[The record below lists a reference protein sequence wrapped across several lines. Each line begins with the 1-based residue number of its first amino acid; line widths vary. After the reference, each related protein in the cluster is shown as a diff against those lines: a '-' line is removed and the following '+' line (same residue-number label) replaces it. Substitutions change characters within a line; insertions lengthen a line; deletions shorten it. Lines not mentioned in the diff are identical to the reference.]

1 MVGARVSRARP
12 APRTRSDCRT
22 SRAGGGPP
30 GTSAPTTGPSH
41 VPAVVLGMN
50 GISRRS
56 QRPSPHHQAPSR
68 RALRASSRSRSGCAT
83 TRARDLFGAGPD
95 PPRLHAGRHRHA
107 PRVGRA
113 LAFIREKAC
122 EGITAADVAA
132 VMLGSRRLAEMDFKK
147 ATGHAIQQEILHV
160 RFERVELLLRRRA

>member
-1 MVGARVSRARP
+1 MLMRQRSVRESYSVRDSWRRRMSCRSQPRSRRGFGDE
-12 APRTRSDCRT
+12 RDFT
-22 SRAGGGPP
+22 SE
-30 GTSAPTTGPSH
+30 
-41 VPAVVLGMN
+41 
-50 GISRRS
+50 RS
-56 QRPSPHHQAPSR
+56 QRPSPHHQAPFR

>member
-1 MVGARVSRARP
+1 MLMRQRSVRESYSVRDSWRRRMSCRSQ
-12 APRTRSDCRT
+12 PR
-22 SRAGGGPP
+22 
-30 GTSAPTTGPSH
+30 
-41 VPAVVLGMN
+41 
-50 GISRRS
+50 SRRGFGDERDFTS
-56 QRPSPHHQAPSR
+56 LPTPCSSSSSPLPP
-68 RALRASSRSRSGCAT
+68 RAQASSRSRSGCAT

-122 EGITAADVAA
+122 EGITADDVAA
-132 VMLGSRRLAEMDFKK
+132 VMPGSRRLAEMDFKK